1 MFSKRNSEILSNNLN
16 TMQKVGKKLSHTA
29 LKNMSLNN
37 PSENPD
43 MQLPLNQLNV
53 LPNIMNKF
61 PISKSNNSMQK
72 NVDMDEFLTYINEA
86 DKSLQSIS
94 ILFNNVGGTL
104 IGGTD
109 NLNFPDEMFEV
120 PNSKLSGDEGDEGD
134 EVEYYDT
141 NDEEMDIQ
149 TVINELL
156 KYQDMDL
163 EDIYNHEKEFKSI
176 KDKEDKYDGLKEI
189 YSNKNPQKILF
200 NIHKYFE
207 SKSNT
212 EKTAAKEIL
221 KNNLPNYEN
230 ILKNY

>member
-1 MFSKRNSEILSNNLN
+1 
-16 TMQKVGKKLSHTA
+16 MQKVGKKLSHTA

-72 NVDMDEFLTYINEA
+72 NVDMDEFLTTINEA

-134 EVEYYDT
+134 EVEFYDA
-141 NDEEMDIQ
+141 NDDNKEDDEEMYIQRDI
-149 TVINELL
+149 NALL
-156 KYQDMDL
+156 EYKNIDL
-163 EDIYNHEKEFKSI
+163 EDIQNLEKEFKSI

-189 YSNKNPQKILF
+189 YSNENPQNIVL
-200 NIHKYFE
+200 NIHRYFE
-207 SKSNT
+207 SETN
-212 EKTAAKEIL
+212 
-221 KNNLPNYEN
+221 
-230 ILKNY
+230 

>member
-1 MFSKRNSEILSNNLN
+1 
-16 TMQKVGKKLSHTA
+16 
-29 LKNMSLNN
+29 MSLNN

-53 LPNIMNKF
+53 LPNTMNKF

-134 EVEYYDT
+134 EVEFYDV
-141 NDEEMDIQ
+141 NDDNEEDDEEMYIQREIKALLEYKNIDLEDIQ
-149 TVINELL
+149 TV
-156 KYQDMDL
+156 
-163 EDIYNHEKEFKSI
+163 EKDFKSI

-189 YSNKNPQKILF
+189 YSNENPENILF
-200 NIHKYFE
+200 NIDKYFE
-207 SKSNT
+207 SDSNT
-212 EKTAAKEIL
+212 EKKAAKEIL
-221 KNNLPNYEN
+221 KNNLPNYKN
-230 ILKNY
+230 ILKLLKMERVMVII